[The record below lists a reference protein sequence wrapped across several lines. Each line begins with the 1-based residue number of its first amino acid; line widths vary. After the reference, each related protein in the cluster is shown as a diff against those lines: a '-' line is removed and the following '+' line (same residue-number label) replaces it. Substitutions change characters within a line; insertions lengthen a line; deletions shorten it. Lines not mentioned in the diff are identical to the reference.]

1 MSTNPDHDGAGSQ
14 PPRKRAPR
22 KQAAQKREAQPAA
35 KDRQFVT
42 GLSRGLSVLRC
53 FTSQRTEL
61 GTTDIAR
68 LTGLPQPTVWRLC
81 HTLLKLGYL
90 VSVPER
96 EKVRVGAPV
105 LSLGYAALANL
116 DYVHVARPH
125 MQELADRF
133 SAAVAIAERHRLSM
147 VYLERCQG
155 DSVLLMNLQVGSRI
169 PMYNSA
175 VGWAYLAG
183 MSDDERTQV
192 TDEMKPI
199 AGRGWT
205 KEKKVIDQALR
216 FYDEHGF
223 VFNDGV
229 QHPGIVAV
237 AVPVTP
243 PGGGLVAMNLATWNS
258 AATKATMI
266 GKAGP
271 ALRHL
276 AGLLEGR
283 ITRSGKT
290 G

>member
-1 MSTNPDHDGAGSQ
+1 MSREPQQQTATRRASK
-14 PPRKRAPR
+14 PR
-22 KQAAQKREAQPAA
+22 QAKEPQ

-42 GLSRGLSVLRC
+42 GLARGLSVLRC
-53 FTSQRTEL
+53 FTPQRTEL
-61 GTTDIAR
+61 GTTEIAK

-90 VSVPER
+90 TAVPER

-116 DYVHVARPH
+116 DYVQVARPQ

-155 DSVLLMNLQVGSRI
+155 NSVLLMNLQVGSRI
-169 PMYNSA
+169 PLYNSA
-175 VGWAYLAG
+175 IGWAYLAALAE
-183 MSDDERTQV
+183 DERDPILQDMKQV
-192 TDEMKPI
+192 
-199 AGRGWT
+199 AGRSWNR
-205 KEKKVIDQALR
+205 EKKLIDAALD
-216 FYDEHGF
+216 FFGEHGF
-223 VFNDGV
+223 VINIGI
-229 QHPGIVAV
+229 QHPGIIAV
-237 AVPVTP
+237 AVPVSP

-258 AATKATMI
+258 GRTESIMT

-276 AGLLEGR
+276 AGLLEAHGP
-283 ITRSGKT
+283 SAGKA